1 MSLPEKF
8 DLVYIDSD
16 GTKKRPVMIHRT
28 VIGSVERFLGVLTE
42 HFAGNFPLWIS
53 PLPVRIIAV
62 ADRHVDY
69 ANEVCK
75 KIKEL
80 DIPCDVDSS
89 NESVSKKIR
98 NAQLLKINYMLT
110 VGDKEVENSTIALR
124 TRDNVVHGEMT
135 LSSFLEKA
143 AVEKTEKSLLSP
155 FMTSEKK

>member
-8 DLVYIDSD
+8 DLFYIDKD
-16 GTKKRPVMIHRT
+16 GSQKRPVMIHRA
-28 VIGSVERFLGVLTE
+28 ILGSVERFLGILTE
-42 HFAGNFPLWIS
+42 HFAGNFPIWLS

-69 ANEVCK
+69 ANEVCS
-75 KIKEL
+75 KIKEI
-80 DIPCDVDSS
+80 DIPFDVDSS
-89 NESVSKKIR
+89 NESVSKKVR

-135 LSSFLEKA
+135 LSKFLEKA
-143 AVEKTEKSLLSP
+143 ALEKNEKSLLSP